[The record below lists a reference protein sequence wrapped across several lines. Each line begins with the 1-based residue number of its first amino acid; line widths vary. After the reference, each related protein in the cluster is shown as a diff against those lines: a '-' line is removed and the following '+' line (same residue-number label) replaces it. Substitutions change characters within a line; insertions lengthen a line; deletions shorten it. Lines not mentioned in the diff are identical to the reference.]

1 MLSPSGEDW
10 RAQLWLSETA
20 TRGESG
26 MQSDESLRDELLAEV
41 EGMGP
46 ILTEHAPQS
55 EKLGRLDEPTVEAL
69 RKTRLLRFACPREL
83 GGYEADP
90 VTTMEILEAAAR
102 IDGSAGWT
110 LGILALTSAMAGGFL
125 PLKTAQRIFAKGVPP
140 MAGMIA
146 PKGKAEPV
154 DGGYR
159 VTGRWAFGSG
169 IHHADWV
176 IAGAFLPGQPG
187 PRGAGIRM
195 VLLPREQVVIHDN
208 WQVAGLKAS
217 GSCDYSIENVFVPD
231 EMTFSLMDMILGNAV
246 TGGAALRLGIPAFVT
261 PFHMAIALGIARRA
275 LDEIAEQAVEKGRG
289 SPPSP
294 LPTHPH
300 FQFALG
306 KAELQLASARALAF
320 QVLSSVWTE
329 ARAGR
334 VPPEPMQAEA
344 RAAAVYV
351 TEVAQR
357 VTTVAFQSAGGG
369 ALFDIN
375 PLQRCF
381 RDVHAAGQ
389 HFVVSQ
395 SAYRALGQ
403 FKLAQ
408 PDANPM
414 L

>member
-1 MLSPSGEDW
+1 MH
-10 RAQLWLSETA
+10 
-20 TRGESG
+20 
-26 MQSDESLRDELLAEV
+26 SDESLRGELLAEV
-41 EGMGP
+41 EAVAP
-46 ILTEHAPQS
+46 ILTQYAAES
-55 EKLGRLDEPTVEAL
+55 EKLGRLNEPTVEAL
-69 RKTRLLRFACPREL
+69 RKTRLLRFACPRDL
-83 GGYEADP
+83 GGDEADP
-90 VTTMEILEAAAR
+90 FTVMEVLEAVTR

-110 LGILALTSAMAGGFL
+110 LGILALTSAIAGAFL
-125 PLKTAQRIFAKGVPP
+125 PVNTARRIFAEGVPP

-146 PKGKAEPV
+146 PRGNAEPV
-154 DGGYR
+154 AGGYR

-176 IAGAFLPGQPG
+176 IAGAFLPGQPS
-187 PRGAGIRM
+187 PAEIRM
-195 VLLPREQVVIHDN
+195 VLLPRGQVVIHDN

-217 GSCDYSIENVFVPD
+217 GSCDYSIENVFLPD
-231 EMTFSLMDMILGNAV
+231 EMTFAFMDARLGNAV
-246 TGGAALRLGIPAFVT
+246 TGGAALRLGLPAFVI

-275 LDEIAEQAVEKGRG
+275 LDEITEQAVEKGRG
-289 SPPSP
+289 FPPSP

-320 QVLSSVWTE
+320 QIVSSVWTE

-334 VPPEPMQAEA
+334 VPPPPMQAEA
-344 RAAAVYV
+344 RAAAMYI

-369 ALFDIN
+369 ALFDTN

-389 HFVVSQ
+389 HFMVSQ
-395 SAYRALGQ
+395 SSYRALGQ

>member
-1 MLSPSGEDW
+1 M
-10 RAQLWLSETA
+10 
-20 TRGESG
+20 
-26 MQSDESLRDELLAEV
+26 EV
-41 EGMGP
+41 
-46 ILTEHAPQS
+46 
-55 EKLGRLDEPTVEAL
+55 
-69 RKTRLLRFACPREL
+69 
-83 GGYEADP
+83 
-90 VTTMEILEAAAR
+90 LEAVAR

-110 LGILALTSAMAGGFL
+110 LGILATTSAFAGAFL
-125 PLKTAQRIFAKGVPP
+125 PVKTAQRIFAKGVPP
-140 MAGMIA
+140 MAGRIA
-146 PKGKAEPV
+146 PRGQAEPV

-176 IAGAFLPGQPG
+176 IAGAFLPGP
-187 PRGAGIRM
+187 PLPAGIRM
-195 VLLPREQVVIHDN
+195 VLLPRGQVVIHDN

-231 EMTFSLMDMILGNAV
+231 EMTFPLMDATLGNAV
-246 TGGAALRLGIPAFVT
+246 TGGAALRLELPALVIS
-261 PFHMAIALGIARRA
+261 FHMAIALGIARHA
-275 LDEIAEQAVEKGRG
+275 LDEITEQAVEKARGR
-289 SPPSP
+289 PAHPSP
-294 LPTHPH
+294 LATHPH

-306 KAELQLASARALAF
+306 KAVLQLASARALAF
-320 QVLSSVWTE
+320 QVLSSVWE

-334 VPPEPMQAEA
+334 VPPPPTQAEA
-344 RAAAVYV
+344 RAAATYV

-357 VTTVAFQSAGGG
+357 VTTVAFQAAGGG
-369 ALFDIN
+369 ALFDAN

-389 HFVVSQ
+389 HFIVNQ

-408 PDANPM
+408 PDAHPM

>member
-1 MLSPSGEDW
+1 MASN
-10 RAQLWLSETA
+10 
-20 TRGESG
+20 
-26 MQSDESLRDELLAEV
+26 ESLRDEMLAEV
-41 EGMGP
+41 EAVAP
-46 ILTEHAPQS
+46 ILAEHAPQS
-55 EKLGRLDEPTVEAL
+55 ERLGRLDEPTVEAL

-90 VTTMEILEAAAR
+90 VTTMEVLEAVTR
-102 IDGSAGWT
+102 VDGSAGWT
-110 LGILALTSAMAGGFL
+110 LGILALTSAIAGAFL
-125 PLKTAQRIFAKGVPP
+125 PVKTAQRIFAKGVPP
-140 MAGMIA
+140 MAGMIG
-146 PKGKAEPV
+146 PRGKAEPV

-176 IAGAFLPGQPG
+176 IAGAFLPGQSLP
-187 PRGAGIRM
+187 AGIRM
-195 VLLPREQVVIHDN
+195 VLLPRGQVVIHDN
-208 WQVAGLKAS
+208 WQVAGLKGS

-231 EMTFSLMDMILGNAV
+231 EMTFPFMDAILGNAV
-246 TGGAALRLGIPAFVT
+246 TGGAALRLGLPAFVAG
-261 PFHMAIALGIARRA
+261 FHMAIALGIARRA
-275 LDEIAEQAVEKGRG
+275 LDEITEQAVEKGRG

-300 FQFALG
+300 FQFALA

-320 QVLSSVWTE
+320 QVLSSVWME

-334 VPPEPMQAEA
+334 VPPPAMQAEA
-344 RAAAVYV
+344 RAAAVYI

-369 ALFDIN
+369 ALFDTN

>member
-1 MLSPSGEDW
+1 
-10 RAQLWLSETA
+10 
-20 TRGESG
+20 

-41 EGMGP
+41 EAVAP

-55 EKLGRLDEPTVEAL
+55 EELGHLDEPTVEAL
-69 RKTRLLRFACPREL
+69 RKTRLLRSVCPREL

-90 VTTMEILEAAAR
+90 VTAMEVLEAVAR
-102 IDGSAGWT
+102 IDGSTGWT
-110 LGILALTSAMAGGFL
+110 LGILAVTSAIVGAFL
-125 PLKTAQRIFAKGVPP
+125 PVNTARRIFAEGVPP

-146 PKGKAEPV
+146 PRGKAEPV
-154 DGGYR
+154 ARGYS

-176 IAGAFLPGQPG
+176 IAGAFLPGQPS
-187 PRGAGIRM
+187 PAEIRM
-195 VLLPREQVVIHDN
+195 VLLPRGQVVIHDN

-231 EMTFSLMDMILGNAV
+231 EMTFPFMDARLGNAV
-246 TGGAALRLGIPAFVT
+246 TGGAALRLGLPALVI

-275 LDEIAEQAVEKGRG
+275 LDEITEQAVEKGRG
-289 SPPSP
+289 FPPSP

-334 VPPEPMQAEA
+334 VPPPPMQAEA
-344 RAAAVYV
+344 RAAAVYI

-357 VTTVAFQSAGGG
+357 VTTVAFQAAGGG
-369 ALFDIN
+369 ALFDTN

-381 RDVHAAGQ
+381 RDVPPPG
-389 HFVVSQ
+389 ST
-395 SAYRALGQ
+395 S
-403 FKLAQ
+403 
-408 PDANPM
+408 
-414 L
+414 

>member
-1 MLSPSGEDW
+1 MRSG
-10 RAQLWLSETA
+10 
-20 TRGESG
+20 GSG

-41 EGMGP
+41 EAVAP
-46 ILTEHAPQS
+46 ILTEQAPQS

-90 VTTMEILEAAAR
+90 VTVMEVLEAVTR

-110 LGILALTSAMAGGFL
+110 LGILAVTSAIAGAFL
-125 PLKTAQRIFAKGVPP
+125 PVKAVQQIFAKGVPP
-140 MAGMIA
+140 MAGMIG
-146 PKGKAEPV
+146 PKGNAEPV

-176 IAGAFLPGQPG
+176 IAGAVLPGQP
-187 PRGAGIRM
+187 PPAGTRM
-195 VLLPREQVVIHDN
+195 VLLPRRQVVIHDN

-231 EMTFSLMDMILGNAV
+231 EMTFPFMDAMLGNAV
-246 TGGAALRLGIPAFVT
+246 TGGAALCLGLPALVM

-275 LDEIAEQAVEKGRG
+275 LDEITEQAVEKVRG
-289 SPPSP
+289 TPRSPPSP
-294 LPTHPH
+294 LSSNPN

-320 QVLSSVWTE
+320 QVLSSIWTE

-334 VPPEPMQAEA
+334 VPPPAMQAEV
-344 RAAAVYV
+344 RAAAVYI

-369 ALFDIN
+369 ALFDTN

-389 HFVVSQ
+389 HFMVSQ

-403 FKLAQ
+403 FSLAQ

>member
-1 MLSPSGEDW
+1 MP
-10 RAQLWLSETA
+10 
-20 TRGESG
+20 
-26 MQSDESLRDELLAEV
+26 SDESLRGELLAEV
-41 EGMGP
+41 EAVAP
-46 ILTEHAPQS
+46 ILTEYAAES
-55 EKLGRLDEPTVEAL
+55 EKLGRLNEPTVEAL
-69 RKTRLLRFACPREL
+69 RKTRLLRFACPRDL
-83 GGYEADP
+83 GGDEADP
-90 VTTMEILEAAAR
+90 FTVMEVLEAVTR

-110 LGILALTSAMAGGFL
+110 LGILALTSAIAGAFL
-125 PLKTAQRIFAKGVPP
+125 PVNTARRIFAEGVPP

-146 PKGKAEPV
+146 PRGNAEPV
-154 DGGYR
+154 AGGYR

-176 IAGAFLPGQPG
+176 IAGAFLPGQPS
-187 PRGAGIRM
+187 PAEIRM
-195 VLLPREQVVIHDN
+195 VLLPRGQVVIHDN

-231 EMTFSLMDMILGNAV
+231 EMTFAFMDARLGNAV
-246 TGGAALRLGIPAFVT
+246 TGGAALRLGLPAFVI

-275 LDEIAEQAVEKGRG
+275 LDEITEQAVEKGRG
-289 SPPSP
+289 FPPSP

-320 QVLSSVWTE
+320 QIVSSVWTE

-334 VPPEPMQAEA
+334 VPPPPMQAEA
-344 RAAAVYV
+344 RAAAMYI

-369 ALFDIN
+369 ALFDTN

-389 HFVVSQ
+389 HFMVSQ
-395 SAYRALGQ
+395 SSYRALGQ